1 MTARWTRRGHVAAN
15 VAAWV
20 GVPLAVAL
28 FVAVGNAIETVAR

>member
-1 MTARWTRRGHVAAN
+1 VRLTDRGRN

-28 FVAVGNAIETVAR
+28 FVCAGNAVVTLIH